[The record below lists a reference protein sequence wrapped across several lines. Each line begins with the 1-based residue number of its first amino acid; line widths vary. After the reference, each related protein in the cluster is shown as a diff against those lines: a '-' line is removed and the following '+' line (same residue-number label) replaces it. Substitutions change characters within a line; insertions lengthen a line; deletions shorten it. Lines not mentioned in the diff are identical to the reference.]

1 MRRGL
6 FILFSFIMVVS
17 LFTGCG
23 KETQPTNASVKEDS
37 SNAAPLKIGITQ
49 IVEHPSLD
57 SIREGILKG
66 LADNGFED
74 GKDIIV
80 DYQNAQGV
88 RSIATTIAQKF
99 VDDDVNMVIAITTPS
114 AQAAFQATEQA
125 NKNIP
130 VVFSA
135 VTDPVSAGLVKAFDQ
150 PGENITGTSDM
161 VPIEKQI
168 DLIKEMVPAV
178 KAIGI
183 VYNLGEVNAEV
194 QLEAAKQAAKEKGIK
209 IEEAG
214 VTSSSEVSLGT
225 ASLIDKVDALFI
237 LNDNMIVSALD
248 SVLKVAEEAK
258 IPLFASDDNSVKRG
272 AVATYGIDQ
281 FMIGVQ
287 TGEMASKILKGESP
301 KNIPVEGIKEVNLT
315 VNEEAKKNFGLK

>member
-6 FILFSFIMVVS
+6 FILVSFIMVIS
-17 LFTGCG
+17 LLTGCV
-23 KETQPTNASVKEDS
+23 KETQPTNSSVMNDS
-37 SNAAPLKIGITQ
+37 SNAVPLKIGITQ

-74 GKDIIV
+74 GKNIRI
-80 DYQNAQGV
+80 DYLNAQGD
-88 RSIATTIAQKF
+88 RSVATTIAQKF
-99 VDDDVNMVIAITTPS
+99 VADEVNMMIAITTPS
-114 AQAAFQATEQA
+114 AQAAFQASEQA
-125 NKNIP
+125 KKNIP

-135 VTDPVSAGLVKAFDQ
+135 VTDPVAAGLVKDFDQ

-168 DLIKEMVPAV
+168 DLIKEMVPDV

-183 VYNLGEVNAEV
+183 VYNTGEVNAEV
-194 QLEAAKQAAKEKGIK
+194 QLGAAKKAAKAKGIK

-214 VTSSSEVSLGT
+214 VSSTSEVSLGT
-225 ASLIDKVDALFI
+225 AALINKVDALFI

-248 SVLKVAEEAK
+248 AVLKVAEEAK
-258 IPLFASDDNSVKRG
+258 IPLFASDEESVKRG

-287 TGEMASKILKGESP
+287 TGEMAAKILKGESP
-301 KNIPVEGIKEVNLT
+301 RNIPVEEINEVTLT
-315 VNEEAKKNFGLK
+315 VNEEAKRKFGLK

>member
-6 FILFSFIMVVS
+6 FIVISLIMVLS
-17 LFTGCG
+17 LFTGCV
-23 KETQPTNASVKEDS
+23 KETQPENSSVKDDS
-37 SNAAPLKIGITQ
+37 SNAVPLKIGITQ

-74 GKDIIV
+74 GKNIIV
-80 DYQNAQGV
+80 DYRNAQGDRNV
-88 RSIATTIAQKF
+88 ATTIAQKF
-99 VDDDVNMVIAITTPS
+99 VTDKVNMIIAITTPS

-125 NKNIP
+125 KKNIP

-135 VTDPVSAGLVKAFDQ
+135 VTDPVAAGLVKAFDQ

-168 DLIKEMVPAV
+168 DLIKEMVPDV

-183 VYNLGEVNAEV
+183 VYNSGEVNAEV
-194 QLEAAKQAAKEKGIK
+194 QLGAAKKAAEAKGIK
-209 IEEAG
+209 IVEAG
-214 VTSSSEVSLGT
+214 VTSTSEVSLGT

-248 SVLKVAEEAK
+248 AVLKVAKEAK
-258 IPLFASDDNSVKRG
+258 IPLFASDGDSVKRG

-287 TGEMASKILKGESP
+287 TGEMAAKILKGESP
-301 KNIPVEGIKEVNLT
+301 KNIPVEGIKEVTLI

>member
-1 MRRGL
+1 
-6 FILFSFIMVVS
+6 MVIS
-17 LFTGCG
+17 LLTGCV
-23 KETQPTNASVKEDS
+23 KETQPTNSSVMNDS
-37 SNAAPLKIGITQ
+37 SNAVPLKIGITQ

-74 GKDIIV
+74 GKNIRI
-80 DYQNAQGV
+80 DYLNAQGD
-88 RSIATTIAQKF
+88 RSVATTIAQKF
-99 VDDDVNMVIAITTPS
+99 VADEVNMMIAITTPS
-114 AQAAFQATEQA
+114 AQAAFQASEQA
-125 NKNIP
+125 KKNIP

-135 VTDPVSAGLVKAFDQ
+135 VTDPVAAGLVKDFDQ

-168 DLIKEMVPAV
+168 DLIKEMVPDV

-183 VYNLGEVNAEV
+183 VYNTGEVNAEV
-194 QLEAAKQAAKEKGIK
+194 QLGAAKKAAKAKGIK

-214 VTSSSEVSLGT
+214 VSSTSEVSLGT
-225 ASLIDKVDALFI
+225 AALINKVDALFI

-248 SVLKVAEEAK
+248 AVLKVAEEAK
-258 IPLFASDDNSVKRG
+258 IPLFASDEESVKRG

-287 TGEMASKILKGESP
+287 TGEMAAKILKGESP
-301 KNIPVEGIKEVNLT
+301 RNIPVEEINEVTLT
-315 VNEEAKKNFGLK
+315 VNEEAKRKFGLK